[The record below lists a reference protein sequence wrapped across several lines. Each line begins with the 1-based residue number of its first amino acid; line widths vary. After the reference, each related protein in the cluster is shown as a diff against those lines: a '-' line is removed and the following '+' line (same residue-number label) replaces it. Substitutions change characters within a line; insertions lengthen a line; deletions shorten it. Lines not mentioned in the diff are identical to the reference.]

1 MYPGRYGPLSL
12 RHWGLQ
18 IMQWHAGRVL
28 FWTAIGL
35 VTCSFLLA
43 VAGEETASTTT
54 KQTLL
59 LWHEWVGLGSL
70 VVLLFA
76 FSIHALDSHRSK
88 RILPKWLPRFRAVV
102 DVSLYVLLVVQPISG
117 WLLASHEGKLAS
129 FFGWTLPP
137 LASPSSVLANIGYLY
152 HGAGGAL
159 IVLIAIFSLRLNLK
173 AWVLSLL
180 RHPEKGRHATHQ
192 GRKFRPPGVS

>member
-1 MYPGRYGPLSL
+1 
-12 RHWGLQ
+12 
-18 IMQWHAGRVL
+18 MQWHAGRVL

-35 VTCSFLLA
+35 VACSFLLA
-43 VAGEETASTTT
+43 IAGEETASTTT
-54 KQTLL
+54 RQTLL
-59 LWHEWVGLGSL
+59 FWHEWIGLGSL
-70 VVLLFA
+70 VALLLAFA
-76 FSIHALDSHRSK
+76 VHALDSRPSR

-102 DVSLYVLLVVQPISG
+102 DVSLYVLLVIQPISG

-137 LASPSSVLANIGYLY
+137 LASPSNVLAGIGYIY

-180 RHPEKGRHATHQ
+180 RHPEGGQRATHQ
-192 GRKFRPPGVS
+192 GRKPQPPYVS

>member
-1 MYPGRYGPLSL
+1 
-12 RHWGLQ
+12 
-18 IMQWHAGRVL
+18 MQWHAGRVL

-35 VTCSFLLA
+35 VACSFLLA
-43 VAGEETASTTT
+43 IGGEETASTTT

-70 VVLLFA
+70 VVLLLA
-76 FSIHALDSHRSK
+76 FTIHALDSRRSR
-88 RILPKWLPRFRAVV
+88 RILPKWLPQFRAVV
-102 DVSLYVLLVVQPISG
+102 DVSLYVLLVIQPISG

-129 FFGWTLPP
+129 VFGWTLPP
-137 LASPSSVLANIGYLY
+137 LAGPSNVLAVIGYIY

-159 IVLIAIFSLRLNLK
+159 IVLIAIFSLRLSLK

-180 RHPEKGRHATHQ
+180 RHPGRGRHATHQ
-192 GRKFRPPGVS
+192 GRKPKPPSVPQS